1 MKKEVTVEYDD
12 VVLVLVGDYQ
22 KGQDGSYMHP
32 DISSDFNCHQVFSG
46 GQDIIDILQ
55 QNIIEEL
62 EEEAVKNLEE
72 VW

>member
-1 MKKEVTVEYDD
+1 
-12 VVLVLVGDYQ
+12 
-22 KGQDGSYMHP
+22 MHP

-72 VW
+72 LW

>member
-12 VVLVLVGDYQ
+12 IVLVLVGDYQ

-62 EEEAVKNLEE
+62 EEKAVKNLEE

>member
-12 VVLVLVGDYQ
+12 IVLVLVGDYQ

-72 VW
+72 LW

>member
-1 MKKEVTVEYDD
+1 MKKEITVEYDNIAL
-12 VVLVLVGDYQ
+12 VVVGEYQ

>member
-1 MKKEVTVEYDD
+1 MKKEVTVEYDNI
-12 VVLVLVGDYQ
+12 VLVVVGDYQ

-32 DISSDFNCHQVFSG
+32 NINSDFNCHQVLSG

>member
-12 VVLVLVGDYQ
+12 IVLVLVGDYE

>member
-32 DISSDFNCHQVFSG
+32 DISSTFDCHQVFSG

>member
-1 MKKEVTVEYDD
+1 MKKEVTVEYDNI
-12 VVLVLVGDYQ
+12 VLVVVGDYQ

-32 DISSDFNCHQVFSG
+32 DISSDFNCHQVLSG

>member
-12 VVLVLVGDYQ
+12 IVLVLVGDYQ

-62 EEEAVKNLEE
+62 EGEAVKNLEE

>member
-12 VVLVLVGDYQ
+12 IVLVLVGDYQ

-55 QNIIEEL
+55 QDLIDILEGEAVIAIEEL
-62 EEEAVKNLEE
+62 
-72 VW
+72 W

>member
-12 VVLVLVGDYQ
+12 IVLVLVGDYQ

-32 DISSDFNCHQVFSG
+32 DISSDFSCHQVFSG

>member
-1 MKKEVTVEYDD
+1 MKKEVTVEYDNI
-12 VVLVLVGDYQ
+12 VLVLVGDYQ
-22 KGQDGSYMHP
+22 KGQDGSYEYP
-32 DISSDFNCHQVFSG
+32 SFSSTFDCNQVLSG
-46 GQDIIDILQ
+46 GQNIIDILE

>member
-12 VVLVLVGDYQ
+12 IVLVLVGDYQ

>member
-12 VVLVLVGDYQ
+12 IVLVLVGDYQ

-32 DISSDFNCHQVFSG
+32 DISSDFNCYQVLSG

>member
-12 VVLVLVGDYQ
+12 IVLVLVGDYQ

-32 DISSDFNCHQVFSG
+32 DISSDFNCFKVLCG